1 MISITAAL
9 TRFPGRPAPMTPLQ
23 FYWALFA
30 GGIGCFLVAG
40 LISGPI
46 STLLELAGA
55 GTCGLSW
62 LLVRALFRPDAV
74 HAIWPRA
81 IVAALFI
88 TAILSDVLAGL
99 ASGNDAFALLR
110 RGVQNVHALTSSTA
124 LLLALVDVFDGFRA
138 APRSEQRFRLLFA
151 GSYGAL
157 VLVSVILLG
166 QNGLGVFSTALV
178 QQISAMLALTGATAA
193 VAYRLREPLH
203 VESLVRKPRASAV
216 PDAALAA
223 KIMRLIEIEHIYT
236 RADLKVADLA
246 HLTGEPDYKVTQC
259 ITGALGFANFN
270 RLINHHRI
278 ARAKEM
284 LADTTLRER
293 PILVV
298 ALECGFGSVG
308 PFNRAFKD
316 AVGATPRA
324 FRERAAKRILAPRL

>member
-1 MISITAAL
+1 
-9 TRFPGRPAPMTPLQ
+9 MTPLQ

-40 LISGPI
+40 LIGGPI

-81 IVAALFI
+81 VVGALFI

-110 RGVQNVHALTSSTA
+110 RGVQNVHALTSSTV
-124 LLLALVDVFDGFRA
+124 LLLALVDAFDGFRA

-166 QNGLGVFSTALV
+166 QNGLGAFSTALV
-178 QQISAMLALTGATAA
+178 QQISAILALIGATAA
-193 VAYRLREPLH
+193 VAYRLREPLP
-203 VESLVRKPRASAV
+203 VEAARKRRTPIAA
-216 PDAALAA
+216 DTALAA
-223 KIMRLIEIEHIYT
+223 KIRRLIEVEHIYT
-236 RADLKVADLA
+236 RAEIKVADLA
-246 HLTGEPDYKVTQC
+246 HLTGEPDYRVTQC

-278 ARAKEM
+278 ARAKQM
-284 LADTTLRER
+284 LADPTLRDR
-293 PILVV
+293 PILVI
-298 ALECGFGSVG
+298 ALECGFGSIG
-308 PFNRAFKD
+308 PFNRAFKE

-324 FRERAAKRILAPRL
+324 FRKAAAKHV